1 MSELTPATAD
11 AVRVVVGLGTVLVL
25 PLGLRLLG
33 DRAVPRSRSL
43 VWPVVGLL
51 AAVSV
56 WLPVGMLA
64 AVLAVPF
71 ALATVL
77 LAMCALR
84 VRLLTTAVALA
95 TPLVGAL
102 ALVAE
107 RAGWGLLGFSGDYL
121 ALTVPHM
128 LFAGFGAC
136 LVAGLV
142 AHAEASPLTRLAATT
157 VPLGVLL
164 VLAGYFVSD
173 VAELLG
179 ALVLTTGL
187 WCAAAAT
194 VGLAGSVAARAL
206 LRVGAATVVVSM
218 LLALWWA
225 VGEASGLPHPSLSWM
240 AATHGVGNAL
250 GFVLCT
256 LLGLRLLPT
265 APARTGLTYS
275 EVGATRIGPLPAG
288 YRHLRARHLLMPGA
302 TPHDLAELGD
312 ALLRWRVHEA
322 ALVEVLPD
330 GPEAM
335 PGLRVVSRPGIGPVA
350 LSVPCEVVWIERG
363 PDRVGFGYGTLP
375 GHPFRGE
382 EAFTVDRDEA
392 GDLWFVAT
400 AFSVPDRWWV
410 RLAGPLTVVA
420 QRLYLRVLA
429 RGGRRLAGIRQLRGV
444 S

>member
-1 MSELTPATAD
+1 MSELSPL
-11 AVRVVVGLGTVLVL
+11 AVDVVRTVVGLGTVVVL
-25 PLGLRLLG
+25 PIGLRLLG

-43 VWPVVGLL
+43 VWPLVGLL

-56 WLPVGMLA
+56 WLPVGPVA

-71 ALATVL
+71 AAGAVVLAV
-77 LAMCALR
+77 CALR
-84 VRLLTTAVALA
+84 VRLFSTAVALA
-95 TPLVGAL
+95 TPMVGAA

-136 LVAGLV
+136 LVVGLV
-142 AHAEASPLTRLAATT
+142 AHASSSRLTRVAALAA
-157 VPLGVLL
+157 PAGVLL

-173 VAELLG
+173 TAELVG
-179 ALVLTTGL
+179 AAVLTVGL

-194 VGLAGSVAARAL
+194 TTLAGSRVARVL
-206 LRVGAATVVVSM
+206 LRVGAVTVVAAMV
-218 LLALWWA
+218 LALWWA
-225 VGEASGLPHPSLSWM
+225 VGEATGLVHPSLSWM
-240 AATHGVGNAL
+240 AATHGVANAL

-265 APARTGLTYS
+265 VPAPCGLTYA
-275 EVGATRIGPLPAG
+275 EVGGTQAGPLPDG
-288 YRHLRARHLLMPGA
+288 YRHLRVRHLLMTGA
-302 TPHDLAELGD
+302 TGPDLAAVGD
-312 ALLRWRVHEA
+312 ALLSWRVHEA
-322 ALVEVLPD
+322 ALVEVVPA
-330 GPEAM
+330 GPEAV
-335 PGLRVVSRPGIGPVA
+335 PGLRVVSRPGAGPVY
-350 LSVPCEVVWIERG
+350 LSVPCEVVWVERS
-363 PDRVGFGYGTLP
+363 PTRIGFGYGTLA

-382 EAFTVDRDEA
+382 EAFVVERDDA
-392 GDLWFVAT
+392 GDLWFVVT

-410 RLAGPLTVVA
+410 RAAGPLTVVG

-429 RGGRRLAGIRQLRGV
+429 RGARRIAGVRQLGAV